1 MNIKIKDPN
10 GHVVRIS
17 DRFESILVF
26 KIGIIINAIV
36 NHFYKEEFGQPIEL
50 YGKREKIFFAKF
62 FSAFI
67 TLK

>member
-1 MNIKIKDPN
+1 MKDRR
-10 GHVVRIS
+10 VRIS
-17 DRFESILVF
+17 DRCKPILVF
-26 KIGIIINAIV
+26 KIDIIIIPMV
-36 NHFYKEEFGQPIEL
+36 NHSCKVKFGQPIEL